1 MKKYLYLI
9 CLLCCCAFVSNI
21 QVVSAQSSAPYVRVG
36 LLQGVQEIV
45 ITANDDFVVK
55 DVDNK
60 VNYKFKKMNEVNIRQ
75 KDRTVYVNKKGK
87 ETTTLIVAVKN
98 NDPVIVNGKRY
109 RGNLIIQPHKAG
121 LTVINR
127 LLIDEYLYGVVPE
140 EMPASW
146 NIEALKAQAVAA
158 RTFALYDK
166 LDRKHT
172 KEGFDVCATTD
183 CQVYGGIDSETSATN
198 KAINETKGKVIIYLH
213 QPICSVFHAASGG
226 KTDDSINVWNVNVP
240 YLRAVDDKDEQSP
253 YQNWTVS
260 VTNESLSRSIKNSYS
275 DIGTVKEID
284 FSGLKKD
291 PAKASKPQVIKFIGS
306 NKKSVELT
314 KTQLRSLLN
323 LKSSNFT
330 IELEDNKKAKND
342 ILKIDK
348 DDKKLIFKG
357 SGFGHRLGM
366 SQWGAKSLADK
377 GKNYQ
382 QILYHYYSDVNIKD
396 MYK

>member
-1 MKKYLYLI
+1 M
-9 CLLCCCAFVSNI
+9 
-21 QVVSAQSSAPYVRVG
+21 
-36 LLQGVQEIV
+36 
-45 ITANDDFVVK
+45 
-55 DVDNK
+55 
-60 VNYKFKKMNEVNIRQ
+60 
-75 KDRTVYVNKKGK
+75 
-87 ETTTLIVAVKN
+87 
-98 NDPVIVNGKRY
+98 
-109 RGNLIIQPHKAG
+109 
-121 LTVINR
+121 
-127 LLIDEYLYGVVPE
+127 
-140 EMPASW
+140 
-146 NIEALKAQAVAA
+146 
-158 RTFALYDK
+158 
-166 LDRKHT
+166 
-172 KEGFDVCATTD
+172 
-183 CQVYGGIDSETSATN
+183 
-198 KAINETKGKVIIYLH
+198 
-213 QPICSVFHAASGG
+213 
-226 KTDDSINVWNVNVP
+226 P

-260 VTNESLSRSIKNSYS
+260 VTNESLSRYIKNSYS